1 MRRTRAPLA
10 SRRPS
15 IEREW
20 RQFRLLS
27 RDSVRRLLD
36 SVLVSREADPMLFA
50 IWGMAL
56 ALTPPMLVAIRKII
70 DYPFLMRASLEEIE
84 AVATGDRAFFVVYG
98 MLATALLASLL
109 WDALF
114 PDRVDQEILAAL
126 PVRPRTLAAGRLAAA
141 LTVGTVFAAAIN
153 LPAAVI
159 YSSASSVHPLLGSFP
174 RILAGHVL
182 STMLGCAFVFLALMS
197 LRAIVAICAG
207 ERIADRLAIVL
218 QLVTVVLL
226 IEVFLFLPAVMPRV
240 VGAIRGTQNAQYGWL
255 PPVWFAA
262 LFSWIAEGRGFLLPF
277 ARFGLI
283 ATGIVALTAVVVSL
297 VPAAWMG
304 RRVLETRSR
313 EHADRTTRLA
323 RALTDLS
330 VRTPAVRSLVIFG
343 VASLTRSR
351 RHLLLL
357 ATYVGLA
364 IATGILKLLPAIV
377 QHRLVYE
384 RPTQYLLALPL
395 IFNFFAVFGLRAAFA
410 IPTELDANWPFR
422 LTPPSVTH
430 SIKACRVL
438 IVWCGLVPIA
448 LATLIVTLPVWATAD
463 AMGASLF
470 TLLSGLILTEL
481 ALANWTKVP
490 FAAAHEP
497 TTETVKARWPAYLV
511 ALYFYSFALAYRELA
526 ALKTVSG
533 TLTFV
538 CASVAIVVSLRVWRT
553 RTLRK
558 RSLTFE
564 VPTPGPETLNL
575 SEAAS

>member
-1 MRRTRAPLA
+1 MTSRPPAFRRRAAL
-10 SRRPS
+10 
-15 IEREW
+15 EREW
-20 RQFRLLS
+20 RQLRLLS

-36 SVLVSREADPMLFA
+36 SVLVSRDADPILFA
-50 IWGMAL
+50 IWGIAL
-56 ALTPPMLVAIRKII
+56 ALTPPTLVAVRKII
-70 DYPFLMRASLEEIE
+70 DYPFMMRASLEQIE

-114 PDRVDQEILAAL
+114 PDRVDQEILGVL

-141 LTVGTVFAAAIN
+141 LTVGTVFAGAIN
-153 LPAAVI
+153 LPAALI
-159 YSSASSVHPLLGSFP
+159 YSLASSVHPLLGSFP

-218 QLVTVVLL
+218 QLVTIVLL
-226 IEVFLFLPAVMPRV
+226 IEVFLFLPVVMPRV
-240 VGAIRGTQNAQYGWL
+240 VAAIRGTQDAQYAWL

-262 LFSWIAEGRGFLLPF
+262 LFSWVAEGRGFLLPF
-277 ARFGLI
+277 ARLGLL
-283 ATGIVALTAVVVSL
+283 ATGAVAFTTIVASL

-304 RRVLETRSR
+304 RRVLETRSA
-313 EHADRTTRLA
+313 EHADRFTKLA

-330 VRTPAVRSLVIFG
+330 VRTPPIRSLVIFG

-357 ATYVGLA
+357 ATYFGLA
-364 IATGILKLLPAIV
+364 IATGILKLLPPIV
-377 QHRLVYE
+377 QHRLAFDQ
-384 RPTQYLLALPL
+384 PTQYLLALPL

-430 SIKACRVL
+430 SLKASRVL
-438 IVWCGLVPIA
+438 IVWCGLVPVA
-448 LATLIVTLPVWATAD
+448 VATLMVTLPIWSAAD
-463 AMGASLF
+463 AFRTSAF
-470 TLLSGLILTEL
+470 TLLSGLMLTEL

-497 TTETVKARWPAYLV
+497 TTETVKSRWPAYLV
-511 ALYFYSFALAYRELA
+511 ALYFYSFALAYRELLALRTGAETMVFLA
-526 ALKTVSG
+526 AGVA
-533 TLTFV
+533 FV
-538 CASVAIVVSLRVWRT
+538 IALRVWRT
-553 RTLRK
+553 RTLSR
-558 RSLTFE
+558 RSLTFD
-564 VPTPGPETLNL
+564 VPTTGPETLNL
-575 SEAAS
+575 SEAVS

>member
-1 MRRTRAPLA
+1 MTPPQRSGP
-10 SRRPS
+10 SRRAAL
-15 IEREW
+15 EREG

-36 SVLVSREADPMLFA
+36 SVLVSREADPILFA
-50 IWGMAL
+50 IWGIAL
-56 ALTPPMLVAIRKII
+56 ALTPPTLVAVRKII
-70 DYPFLMRASLEEIE
+70 DYPFLMRASRDQIE

-114 PDRVDQEILAAL
+114 PDRVDQEILGAL

-141 LTVGTVFAAAIN
+141 LTVGAVFAAAIN
-153 LPAAVI
+153 LPAALI
-159 YSSASSVHPLLGSFP
+159 YSLASSVHPLLGSFP

-218 QLVTVVLL
+218 QLVTIVLL

-240 VGAIRGTQNAQYGWL
+240 VAAIRGTQDAQYAWL

-262 LFSWIAEGRGFLLPF
+262 LFSWIAEGRGFLLPY
-277 ARFGLI
+277 ARLGVI
-283 ATGIVALTAVVVSL
+283 ATGTVALTTVLVSL
-297 VPAAWMG
+297 LAAAWMG
-304 RRVLETRSR
+304 RRVMETRSR
-313 EHADRTTRLA
+313 EHADRLTKLA
-323 RALTDLS
+323 RALADVS
-330 VRTPAVRSLVIFG
+330 VRTPAIRSLVIFG

-357 ATYVGLA
+357 ATYFGLA
-364 IATGILKLLPAIV
+364 IASVILKVLPPIV
-377 QHRLVYE
+377 QHRLAFDQ
-384 RPTQYLLALPL
+384 PTQYLLALPL

-410 IPTELDANWPFR
+410 IPTELEANWPFR
-422 LTPPSVTH
+422 LTPPSVMH
-430 SIKACRVL
+430 SVKASRVL

-448 LATLIVTLPVWATAD
+448 IAMLMLTLPIWSAAD
-463 AMGASLF
+463 AIRASSF
-470 TLLSGLILTEL
+470 TLLSGLMLTEL

-497 TTETVKARWPAYLV
+497 TTETVKSRWPGYLV
-511 ALYFYSFALAYRELA
+511 ALYFYSAALAYRELI
-526 ALKTVSG
+526 ALS
-533 TLTFV
+533 TLTRTMTFLG
-538 CASVAIVVSLRVWRT
+538 ASVAFVVGLRVWRT

-558 RSLTFE
+558 RPLTFD
-564 VPTPGPETLNL
+564 VPTTGPETLNL
-575 SEAAS
+575 SEAVS